1 MHETGINILGTLA
14 QVQWL
19 VQKGPGEAF
28 LAVIADKP
36 TGTENGGKSKE
47 GWIEARRERG
57 VQDCTSFSIGYWY
70 HWNGPSPCLPLYM
83 HELANF
89 FGGSTPLVPVKR
101 IADFMRVFQRF
112 HVKLS

>member
-1 MHETGINILGTLA
+1 MHETGINISGTLA

-47 GWIEARRERG
+47 RDGSRLAGNAACKIVPVFRSAIDTIETVHPLA
-57 VQDCTSFSIGYWY
+57 
-70 HWNGPSPCLPLYM
+70 SPCM